1 MLKPCLILIEIPI
14 EFRVCHSSVVAACW
28 PCYSGLKLTSN
39 FKKDSSCRP
48 TKTICMNWYLLLTF
62 FFWKSVMY
70 KGMKTGFVCVDAF
83 KGLLAGNCWS
93 LLKSSISP
101 IDTGLP
107 IQGIDIVLTY
117 TSFYRHRPFSN
128 PTTSDIL

>member
-93 LLKSSISP
+93 LLKVVYYHP
-101 IDTGLP
+101 L
-107 IQGIDIVLTY
+107 IQGIDIVLAY
-117 TSFYRHRPFSN
+117 TPFYRHRPFLN
-128 PTTSDIL
+128 PTASDIL